1 MMQIREMLHQ
11 FCAVTFK
18 YLAGR

>member
-1 MMQIREMLHQ
+1 MRIREMLHQ